1 MENTRQAP
9 PQQNQLQ
16 RETVA
21 ANVHRLKSVSVI
33 GGFLDGVRFDLAGG
47 LNCIIGAR
55 GTGKTT
61 ALKLVRYA
69 IDALP
74 SREANPAERKR
85 IESLVQQNL
94 AGGRVE
100 AQVETKDGLQY
111 TITRSW
117 GEEPIVLTADGSPT
131 AISLAGS
138 GIFKADV
145 FSQNEVEQI
154 ANRVTSQL
162 ALIDNF
168 EDEAITQI
176 DTELR
181 LIQSMLAA
189 NASRIMPLQDELAAL
204 ADELSTLPSVEEK
217 LKKFSTAEGEDTTEI
232 DRAHAL
238 KALRDREG
246 RAVDGAGEVLQAA
259 ARGVAGL
266 IGRIGNRASTL
277 IGSDVADGPNGE
289 MIQDVVLG
297 LTECGKEVDR
307 LLEEARSRIAGE
319 HEELARRATAVATLH
334 KEQELAFRTVIEK
347 HEQAQGQA
355 AERAQLERLRNDL
368 LAKKRRHRET
378 AEQLRSAEND
388 RDELLARLSE
398 LRDRRFSIRENVVR
412 RINEAL
418 APAIRVSI
426 VQHGNPE
433 RYQRLLEN
441 GLRGARIKHGKAA
454 QKIVGALW
462 PAELSEV
469 VRQGD
474 AAVLVDKAE
483 LSAVQAEKVMA
494 ALSGS
499 ELLFDLETVELSD
512 RPRIEL
518 KDGETYKDS
527 LSLSTGQKC
536 TSILPI
542 LLLDSENPL
551 LVDQPEDN
559 LDNGFIYGTIVDSI
573 RKIKSRRQLVFVTHN
588 PNVPV
593 LGDAEGVFVLSS
605 DGASAKLAGS
615 GSVDDCKTHIVTL
628 LEGGEDAFRMRG
640 ERYAR

>member
-1 MENTRQAP
+1 MKNTQQISP
-9 PQQNQLQ
+9 PQSKARRKEPLPS
-16 RETVA
+16 
-21 ANVHRLKSVSVI
+21 VHRLKTISVI
-33 GGFLDGVRFDLAGG
+33 GGFLDGVRFDLASG
-47 LNCIIGAR
+47 LNCVIGAR

-61 ALKLVRYA
+61 ALELVRYA

-74 SREANPAERKR
+74 SREANPAEHKR
-85 IESLVQQNL
+85 IESLIQQNL

-100 AQVETKDGLQY
+100 VKVETKDGLQY

-117 GEEPIVLTADGSPT
+117 GEEPIVLTAEGSPT

-145 FSQNEVEQI
+145 FSQDEVEGI

-162 ALIDNF
+162 ALVDNF

-181 LIQSMLAA
+181 QVHSMLAA
-189 NASRIMPLQDELAAL
+189 NASRIIPFQDELAAL

-217 LKKFSTAEGEDTTEI
+217 LKKFSTAEGEDSTEI

-238 KALRDREG
+238 KALRDRER
-246 RAVDGAGEVLQAA
+246 RAVDSAGEVLQAT
-259 ARGVAGL
+259 ARGLASL
-266 IGRIGNRASTL
+266 IGQIGYQASTL
-277 IGSDVADGPNGE
+277 IGPDIADGPNGE
-289 MIQDVVLG
+289 MIQNVVLG
-297 LTECGKEVDR
+297 LSECGKEVDR
-307 LLEEARSRIAGE
+307 LLEQTQSRIAGE

-334 KEQELAFRTVIEK
+334 KEQELAFRTVIEQ

-368 LAKKRRHRET
+368 LAKKRLHRET
-378 AEQLRSAEND
+378 TEQLRSAESD

-398 LRDRRFSIRENVVR
+398 LRDGRFAIREDVVR

-433 RYQRLLEN
+433 HYQRLLEN
-441 GLRGARIKHGKAA
+441 GLRGARIKHGKVA
-454 QKIVGALW
+454 QKIVSALW
-462 PAELSEV
+462 PAELSDV

-474 AAVLVDKAE
+474 AAVLIDKAE
-483 LSAVQAEKVMA
+483 LNAGQAEKVMA
-494 ALSGS
+494 TLSGS
-499 ELLFDLETVELSD
+499 EVLFDLETVELLD

-518 KDGETYKDS
+518 KDGNTYKDS

-593 LGDAEGVFVLSS
+593 LGDADGVFVLSS
-605 DGASAKLAGS
+605 DGASARLVGA
-615 GSVDDCKTHIVTL
+615 GSVDDCKSHIVTL